1 MHTDISRLK
10 YLTFKTFCIILF
22 PTEETKTNYSPITQ
36 LGIYL
41 YVYGSLR
48 QVYIM
53 KLLHRFSG
61 RYKKKEIDQ
70 RRYFWKKALIILC
83 VLNTHNGRHQKAIS
97 FLDKNYN
104 ILGLD
109 IIISCGCY
117 SHFISNNS
125 EKIYHFLR
133 KV

>member
-53 KLLHRFSG
+53 KLLHRCYR
-61 RYKKKEIDQ
+61 RYKKKGIDQ
-70 RRYFWKKALIILC
+70 RRYFWKKSLIILC
-83 VLNTHNGRHQKAIS
+83 VLNIQNGTSSKNDKISLQTTLWIEKSNHSCHLENIFKILSHQLFKMAWCQK
-97 FLDKNYN
+97 D
-104 ILGLD
+104 
-109 IIISCGCY
+109 
-117 SHFISNNS
+117 
-125 EKIYHFLR
+125 
-133 KV
+133 